1 VTRWLRSHPLAVF
14 LPLQAALSFS
24 WLGLLSPWGDEI
36 FTLSVVRLPLAG
48 LMAAMVGDPHPPLYY
63 ALVHA
68 WVRIPLGLDLVVQ
81 MRALSV
87 IFALLATLALDRL
100 WASRLPETGRLRLLA
115 LWCFS
120 PCLLL
125 YARMC
130 RSYSLQLLVATVAM
144 AWILRFAGQR
154 SWRNGAA
161 TAVSLTVMLYTHYVP
176 GLALLAAVHVVILA
190 RDRRRWKDLA
200 ALDGFLALAYLPW
213 IWRLGD
219 ALARWGGPGRNY
231 AVTGSALAE
240 IGVKVALW
248 AASFVLGEAVP
259 DLVLPLGG
267 LAVLA
272 AAALVLV
279 GARKNRDLVWLAA
292 PAAVVGL
299 AGVARWVSYP
309 FIPARM
315 LFLFPLYLLLL
326 VSGMLAYRRAG
337 NLAFAALLLAS
348 LSGVWCYFH
357 QAGFIGMQYAMPMR
371 QVAALIETTAPRETA
386 VVVDRANSD
395 CDALEYALGGA
406 RPLVYSEDAL
416 ARNIDRDPAI
426 HAIWFLRSTHDISPG
441 RVNDALAGRLLATG
455 RATVRGYLPFSPLR
469 KRLIRAIGIAHPP
482 GYFQELI
489 EYRR

>member
-1 VTRWLRSHPLAVF
+1 VTRWLRSHPLALW
-14 LPLQAALSFS
+14 LPLQAALSFFR
-24 WLGLLSPWGDEI
+24 LGLLSPWGDEI
-36 FTLSVVRLPLAG
+36 FTLSVVRRPMAG
-48 LMAAMVGDPHPPLYY
+48 LMAAMAGDPHPPLYY
-63 ALVHA
+63 ALVHV
-68 WVRIPLGLDLVVQ
+68 WLHIPLGLDRVVQ
-81 MRALSV
+81 LRALSV
-87 IFALLATLALDRL
+87 VFALLATLAFDRL
-100 WASRLPETGRLRLLA
+100 WASRLAETARFRLLA
-115 LWCFS
+115 LWCLS

-144 AWILRFAGQR
+144 AWILRFADGR
-154 SWRNGAA
+154 SWRTGAA

-176 GLALLAAVHVVILA
+176 GLALLAAVHVVILV

-200 ALDGFLALAYLPW
+200 ALDAFLALAYLPW
-213 IWRLGD
+213 ILRLAD
-219 ALARWGGPGRNY
+219 ALAQWGGPGRNY
-231 AVTGSALAE
+231 AVTGSAVAE
-240 IGVKVALW
+240 IVVKVAIW

-259 DLVLPLGG
+259 DVLLPLGA
-267 LAVLA
+267 LVALA
-272 AAALVLV
+272 AAALLLA
-279 GARKNRDLVWLAA
+279 GARRNRDLVWLGA
-292 PAAVVGL
+292 PAAAVGL

-326 VSGMLAYRRAG
+326 VSGMLHYRRAG
-337 NLAFAALLLAS
+337 NLAFAALMLAS

-371 QVAALIETTAPRETA
+371 EIAALIETTAPRETA

-406 RPLVYSEDAL
+406 RPLLYSEDAL

-441 RVNDALAGRLLATG
+441 RVNDALAGRLLGTG
-455 RATVRGYLPFSPLR
+455 RATVRGYMPFSPLR
-469 KRLIRAIGIAHPP
+469 KRLIRAIGIARPP
-482 GYFQELI
+482 DYFQELI